1 MRGARKSRLGC
12 RRIANIAVEDD
23 IREVLAGARRSNLN
37 RVERLRDR
45 RQCLVGERDRL
56 GRIFR
61 LRHALRDDAG
71 DDLADMADFRPN
83 DRLVLRPQDRRSIPV
98 LDADIG
104 RMRVRDMRQ
113 RVETV
118 GLYILGR
125 QHRQHPG
132 HRARLRRID
141 AAHPGMRVRRAHHD
155 RIGLARQIDIVAIAA
170 APGQQAQI
178 FAPPDRLPDPC
189 ACCRTVHRSSELRCH
204 CEERSDEA
212 IPFRLALIHGEIAS
226 LRSQ

>member
-1 MRGARKSRLGC
+1 
-12 RRIANIAVEDD
+12 
-23 IREVLAGARRSNLN
+23 
-37 RVERLRDR
+37 
-45 RQCLVGERDRL
+45 
-56 GRIFR
+56 

-132 HRARLRRID
+132 HRARLRRIG

-189 ACCRTVHRSSELRCH
+189 ACCRTVHQSSELRCH
-204 CEERSDEA
+204 CEGRSDEA